1 MLAAIFHNFALGR
14 HLQFLTNI
22 VISRKTVLT
31 VTEIH
36 PKTRS
41 QEHTKEA
48 LFLPSADPSLLP
60 PLVTSV
66 RPEHCSDTWV
76 RTSSAKGRV
85 EGACGAST
93 SLLTGASG
101 PRVLPRA
108 GSSVVICLLW
118 LLATSGPHRWLSEP
132 LVAQPNQGKVI
143 APRGLR
149 SVGPGL
155 QPSLVPA
162 SAEVKGDFSRRR
174 RRRRTQDRAAGGGS
188 RSVVSV
194 SVQQNLPGP
203 LRPSQ
208 GSTPRDPTQ
217 PPV

>member
-66 RPEHCSDTWV
+66 RPEHRSDV
-76 RTSSAKGRV
+76 GENELC

-162 SAEVKGDFSRRR
+162 STEVKGDFSRRR